1 MPKSEA
7 KNAALPISA
16 SGNTISGDLPPSS
29 KDKRFMC
36 AADLDI
42 ILCPVAVDPVKAS
55 ILIPG

>member
-36 AADLDI
+36 AADL
-42 ILCPVAVDPVKAS
+42 AS
-55 ILIPG
+55 KI